1 MYNLLTN
8 IAAQRSDVELM
19 IHIGNL
25 EEGLQAILDNRDK
38 RIDAII
44 SRGGTTEVIRRS
56 CSIPVCD
63 ITPSAYDILRTIRL
77 AQGMSER
84 FAVIGFPSISEPTRM
99 LCEILQY
106 DCQVITIHSEE
117 ECNRSLQQLKDD
129 GIRIIVGDTIAV
141 DCCKKYGMRGLL
153 IVSGI
158 ESVESAINS
167 AVEMHRYYAGISAV
181 GRAAQQ
187 RAAGDDIRSGRASGI

>member
-84 FAVIGFPSISEPTRM
+84 FA
-99 LCEILQY
+99 
-106 DCQVITIHSEE
+106 
-117 ECNRSLQQLKDD
+117 
-129 GIRIIVGDTIAV
+129 
-141 DCCKKYGMRGLL
+141 
-153 IVSGI
+153 
-158 ESVESAINS
+158 
-167 AVEMHRYYAGISAV
+167 
-181 GRAAQQ
+181 
-187 RAAGDDIRSGRASGI
+187 